1 MRRCEDEQMRRCED
15 VKMRRCKDVKMWRW
29 EDVKMRRC
37 EDEEMWR
44 CEDVKMSRC
53 EDVRMWRY
61 EDEQMWGWED
71 VKMWRCED
79 EKMRCR
85 PPLLEEHCAQTLSGK
100 NDINIY
106 HWHIDNDVNVY
117 KSSRSTCHVFTFTT
131 RKQKWK
137 TWGPVFLEICSRK
150 GPSNDRWAHR
160 KQKWTTHIYCVYN
173 LKLLKWKYLRFIY
186 HISIC
191 HETLCRFEYSIHT

>member
-1 MRRCEDEQMRRCED
+1 
-15 VKMRRCKDVKMWRW
+15 
-29 EDVKMRRC
+29 MRRC

-44 CEDVKMSRC
+44 WGDVKMWGC
-53 EDVRMWRY
+53 
-61 EDEQMWGWED
+61 EDEQMWRCEDVKIWRWADVRMRRCED
-71 VKMWRCED
+71 VKMWRWED
-79 EKMRCR
+79 EM
-85 PPLLEEHCAQTLSGK
+85 QTPTIGRTLRSDALGKK